1 MGGKTATS
9 QQTVAIPPSV
19 LAQYNSVNQRANQ
32 TADTQFQQYGGEFVA
47 PVNGQQGVG
56 IAGIDSNANAAQ
68 PYYASAG
75 ANLYDAQGATAGY
88 NTGAENTLTG
98 AQSATAPV
106 NSAAEAQTA
115 ASSAPLS
122 GADIQRYLS
131 PYLNTVLGSESAL
144 LNQNNQEQQQ
154 GALGTAISSGAFGGD
169 RTGIAAANLEQQQ
182 NLSNANIY
190 SGILNQGYQS
200 ALSTAQGQQQV

>member
-9 QQTVAIPPSV
+9 QQTVGIPSQV
-19 LAQYNSVNQRANQ
+19 LAQYQSVVSRANQ
-32 TADTQFQQYGGEFVA
+32 TANTPFQDYTGEFVA
-47 PVNGQQGVG
+47 PVNATQGQG
-56 IAGIDSNANAAQ
+56 IANVDSNVNTAQ
-68 PYYASAG
+68 PYYTSA
-75 ANLYDAQGATAGY
+75 ANNLYGAQDATYGY

-122 GADIQRYLS
+122 GGDIQRYLS
-131 PYLNTVLGSESAL
+131 PYLGTVLGSESAL

-169 RTGIAAANLEQQQ
+169 RTGIAAANL
-182 NLSNANIY
+182 
-190 SGILNQGYQS
+190 
-200 ALSTAQGQQQV
+200 